1 MKFSDMREHAQQI
14 LQNSLRSIDP
24 YNLIKQ
30 QIRCV
35 GNILFLPDGHEIDL
49 IKFNR
54 IFICGTGKGAAPMT
68 RAMEE
73 LLGDRLKGGN
83 IIVKYGHIDK
93 LNKIRLFEAG
103 HPVPDKNTLLATDQL
118 LTDLEDL
125 SENDCVFVLITGGGS
140 ALMEI
145 LPVEITLDDLQQ
157 LSKVLL
163 KCSATIHEINCVR
176 KHISKIKGGQ
186 LARYIHPARCITLAL
201 SDVIGDD
208 LSVIASGP
216 TSPDNSTFDHALN
229 IFKKY
234 EIEGEIP
241 SSMLNHIHNGSSGKI
256 SETPKPGDKV
266 FDGVHNLVIGNNRL
280 ALNTAREVAES
291 LGYNTLVLTSMLQGE
306 AKEIAQ
312 VLAAIIREIQETD
325 TPIKKPACL
334 LLGGEP
340 TVQIIGDG
348 KGGRNQELC
357 LSLALTDIKMP
368 YLFTSCG
375 TDGSDGPTDA
385 AGAVISHETLEKAE
399 SQGLSARDYLLNNDS
414 YNFFDP
420 LGLLIKT
427 GPTGTNVMDILF
439 ALIPK

>member
-1 MKFSDMREHAQQI
+1 MESLPIQI
-14 LQNSLRSIDP
+14 S
-24 YNLIKQ
+24 
-30 QIRCV
+30 
-35 GNILFLPDGHEIDL
+35 
-49 IKFNR
+49 
-54 IFICGTGKGAAPMT
+54 
-68 RAMEE
+68 
-73 LLGDRLKGGN
+73 
-83 IIVKYGHIDK
+83 
-93 LNKIRLFEAG
+93 
-103 HPVPDKNTLLATDQL
+103 
-118 LTDLEDL
+118 
-125 SENDCVFVLITGGGS
+125 
-140 ALMEI
+140 
-145 LPVEITLDDLQQ
+145 LDDLQQ

-186 LARYIHPARCITLAL
+186 LARYIHPAGCITLAL

-216 TSPDNSTFDHALN
+216 TNPDNSTFDDALN

-234 EIEGEIP
+234 DIEGEIP
-241 SSMLNHIHNGSSGKI
+241 LSIIKHLQNGASGI
-256 SETPKPGDKV
+256 IPETPKPADKV
-266 FDGVHNLVIGNNRL
+266 FEGVHNLVIGNNRL
-280 ALNTAREVAES
+280 ALNTARDTAES

-325 TPIKKPACL
+325 TPIKKPACF

-340 TVQIIGDG
+340 TVQIIADG

-357 LSLALTDIKMP
+357 LALALTDIKKP
-368 YLFTSCG
+368 FLFTSCG
-375 TDGSDGPTDA
+375 TDGTDGPTDA

-399 SQGLSARDYLLNNDS
+399 TKGFHARDYLLNNDA

-439 ALIPK
+439 ALIPE